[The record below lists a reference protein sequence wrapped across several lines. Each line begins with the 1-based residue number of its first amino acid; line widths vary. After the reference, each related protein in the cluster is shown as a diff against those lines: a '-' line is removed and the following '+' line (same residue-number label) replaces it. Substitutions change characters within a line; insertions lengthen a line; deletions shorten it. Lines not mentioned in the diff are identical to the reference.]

1 MNLEAMSQIVFYKLY
16 VPEARH
22 TVPSLFAGLE
32 PGSLLAPKMAN
43 VLSSAYLLSNLEAMC
58 VKEMKLHIDWD
69 EQVVVGKQ
77 LELGHFAPAKAEMPL
92 LVEGHVVGIDD
103 HGVTFSL
110 RVSKEGEAVAEAK
123 LSFGVV
129 NREKFL
135 ERTERRATPIAPVQA
150 CPNRRTIRAY
160 SVGRSGIVN
169 RESIGLLA

>member
-1 MNLEAMSQIVFYKLY
+1 MNLEAMSQIVFYELY
-16 VPEARH
+16 VPEAKH
-22 TVPSLFAGLE
+22 SVPSLFASMEHGV
-32 PGSLLAPKMAN
+32 LLAPKMTN
-43 VLSSAYLLSNLEAMC
+43 VLSSAYLLANLEAMC

-92 LVEGHVVGIDD
+92 LVEGHVVGVDD

-110 RVSKEGEAVAEAK
+110 RVSKDGEAVAEAK

-129 NREKFL
+129 NREKFF
-135 ERTERRATPIAPVQA
+135 ERTERRATPSPVQA

-160 SVGRSGIVN
+160 SLFKPMPELILHQ
-169 RESIGLLA
+169 I